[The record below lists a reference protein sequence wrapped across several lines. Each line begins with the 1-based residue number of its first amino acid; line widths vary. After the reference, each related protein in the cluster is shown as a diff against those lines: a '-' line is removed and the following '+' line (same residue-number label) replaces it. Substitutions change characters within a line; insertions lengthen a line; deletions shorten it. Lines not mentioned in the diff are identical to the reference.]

1 MDGRNK
7 RRIGVRLVA
16 LRKPKDAAAQSLAKA
31 PDSGKAA
38 AVNKSRVLGLQST
51 ITAEWMILITSLDAA
66 EFPASKVGDL
76 YRLRWRIEIA
86 FKYLKSGVGLASYIH
101 FYPPGGD
108 PDVAKAHILCHL
120 LTILMTEPLL
130 ADHLGVSPRLA
141 AA

>member
-1 MDGRNK
+1 M
-7 RRIGVRLVA
+7 
-16 LRKPKDAAAQSLAKA
+16 
-31 PDSGKAA
+31 
-38 AVNKSRVLGLQST
+38 LGLQST

-86 FKYLKSGVGLASYIH
+86 FKYLKSGVGLAS
-101 FYPPGGD
+101 PPGGD